1 MNPREISQGAKSCVV
16 IDGACTTLVNPES
29 GNARAFVLDYS
40 YDSSEPDD
48 TLGHYASNLTIF
60 RDLGLP
66 MLAKALEGVNTCLF
80 THGQSGSGK
89 TYTMIGQENDPG
101 LMPRLLESLFQVNS
115 LKVEFFFF
123 QLADPLDVSKRR
135 SAATR
140 SPSKRAF
147 VRFSTIKFAI
157 SWSATIIHLAA
168 LRYK

>member
-1 MNPREISQGAKSCVV
+1 MDKRQVILAARLRPSNPREISQGAKSCVV

-48 TLGHYASNLTIF
+48 MSGRYASNLTIF

-101 LMPRLLESLFQVNS
+101 LMPRLLESLFQACQFMYLFNNIRVLTLCLVLIFS
-115 LKVEFFFF
+115 KMQCGLK
-123 QLADPLDVSKRR
+123 R
-135 SAATR
+135 S
-140 SPSKRAF
+140 
-147 VRFSTIKFAI
+147 
-157 SWSATIIHLAA
+157 
-168 LRYK
+168 